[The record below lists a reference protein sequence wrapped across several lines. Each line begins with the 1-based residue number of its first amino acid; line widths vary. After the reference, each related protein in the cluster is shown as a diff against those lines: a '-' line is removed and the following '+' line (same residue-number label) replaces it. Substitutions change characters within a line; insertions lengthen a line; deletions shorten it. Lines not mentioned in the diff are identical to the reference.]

1 MKDLLT
7 IIITLIT
14 NGEDSKD
21 LSKIINLN
29 IKLHNTIDAIDK
41 CNRVSLKFLYYN
53 IKKNRIENKINRIS
67 NGYW

>member
-1 MKDLLT
+1 MKDILT

-29 IKLHNTIDAIDK
+29 IKLHDTIDNIDK
-41 CNRVSLKFLYYN
+41 CNRVSFKFLYYN
-53 IKKNRIENKINRIS
+53 NKKIRIENKINRIS
-67 NGYW
+67 NGY

>member
-1 MKDLLT
+1 MKDILT

-29 IKLHNTIDAIDK
+29 IKLHNTIDVIDK

-53 IKKNRIENKINRIS
+53 IKKIRIENKINRIS
-67 NGYW
+67 NGY

>member
-1 MKDLLT
+1 MKDILT

-29 IKLHNTIDAIDK
+29 IKLHDTIDNIDK
-41 CNRVSLKFLYYN
+41 CNRVSFKFLYYN
-53 IKKNRIENKINRIS
+53 IKKIRIENKINRIS
-67 NGYW
+67 NGY